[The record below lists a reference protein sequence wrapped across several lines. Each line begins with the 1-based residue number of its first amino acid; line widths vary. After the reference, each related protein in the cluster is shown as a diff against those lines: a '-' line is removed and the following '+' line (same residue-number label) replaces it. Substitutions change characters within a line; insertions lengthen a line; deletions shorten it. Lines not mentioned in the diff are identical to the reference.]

1 LLRSSLAPNP
11 SFKDATHRSPRLK
24 LTRRLYPVKWSAE
37 GDAKKV
43 FDHDFDSNEA
53 RQVGLGG
60 WSSDRLS
67 NFWREKTKGGTGRG
81 SGVAG
86 GRRGSAFPAIGA
98 FLVFM
103 GFVHE
108 EWLSLFVA
116 GFYCSEFVEC
126 ASGSGDMMMSD
137 KT

>member
-1 LLRSSLAPNP
+1 M
-11 SFKDATHRSPRLK
+11 
-24 LTRRLYPVKWSAE
+24 
-37 GDAKKV
+37 
-43 FDHDFDSNEA
+43 
-53 RQVGLGG
+53 GLSG

-67 NFWREKTKGGTGRG
+67 TFWREKTKGGTGRG

-103 GFVHE
+103 GLVPK
-108 EWLSLFVA
+108 EWLRLFVA
-116 GFYCSEFVEC
+116 GFCGSEFVEC